1 MARLSV
7 VSPALSGGPLRFVI
21 PIAKDARLRD
31 DTSSI
36 AAGVTDESFEQLRTR
51 GDIVPVLLGSC
62 AEVDNVCA

>member
-7 VSPALSGGPLRFVI
+7 FSPVLSRSPLRFVI
-21 PIAKDARLRD
+21 PLAKDARLRD
-31 DTSSI
+31 DASSI

-51 GDIVPVLLGSC
+51 GDVVLVLLGSC